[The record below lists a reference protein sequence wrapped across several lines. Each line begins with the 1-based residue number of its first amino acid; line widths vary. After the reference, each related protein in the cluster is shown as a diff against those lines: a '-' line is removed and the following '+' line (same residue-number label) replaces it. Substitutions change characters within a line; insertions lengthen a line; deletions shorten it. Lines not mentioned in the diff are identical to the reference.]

1 MAKRKRKQNIEKMIK
16 EGYGSGIGSEYKP
29 WIKIQDVPSLGRVTR
44 VKGIKTNRQ
53 HELLSDMERNYFY
66 ILEYSDNVKDI
77 REQFPLLP
85 QEDTIS
91 IADELGL
98 RHPKDP
104 ETGED
109 IVMTTDFLITVS
121 TEDGIKEVARTIKSK
136 DDLLDKRILEKF
148 EIERVFWK
156 KRNIDWAI
164 VTEEE
169 IDKIIA
175 HNISFIQGY
184 RDIKNVDGFTNL
196 DSLEIQDL
204 VYEFIR
210 RIVDDKRSVRAV
222 SLEFDNDMSL
232 ESGCGLSIFKYLI
245 INKIIKIDISKKIDV
260 NKNDYYILKNSPE
273 RFMRDNLRSYLNEH
287 MQARFQVEIELPVS
301 KNKLDLYT
309 EVDGRFY
316 FIEIKW
322 LGKSIN
328 SKGTDISCSYT
339 DSRARNGIIQ
349 TLEYIRE
356 LKVNTDNNVKCGMLV
371 VFDARKKKK
380 KIDYKDY
387 SFLSDKL
394 NEYITYLRVFDKI
407 HLSNLHPC

>member
-1 MAKRKRKQNIEKMIK
+1 MAKRKRMQNIEKMIN
-16 EGYGSGIGSEYKP
+16 EGYGSGVGSEYRP

-85 QEDTIS
+85 QEDTVS

-98 RHPKDP
+98 KHPKNP

-109 IVMTTDFLITVS
+109 IVITTDFLITIS
-121 TEDGIKEVARTIKSK
+121 TVDGIKEVARTIKSK

-148 EIERVFWK
+148 EIERVFWN

-169 IDKIIA
+169 IDKTIA
-175 HNISFIQGY
+175 YNISFIQGY
-184 RDIKNVDGFTNL
+184 RDIKNVDGFNDI

-204 VYEFIR
+204 VCEFLR
-210 RIVDDKRSVRAV
+210 RIVDDKRSMRAI

-260 NKNDYYILKNSPE
+260 NKNIPILSIST
-273 RFMRDNLRSYLNEH
+273 D
-287 MQARFQVEIELPVS
+287 
-301 KNKLDLYT
+301 
-309 EVDGRFY
+309 
-316 FIEIKW
+316 EIK
-322 LGKSIN
+322 
-328 SKGTDISCSYT
+328 
-339 DSRARNGIIQ
+339 
-349 TLEYIRE
+349 
-356 LKVNTDNNVKCGMLV
+356 KVE
-371 VFDARKKKK
+371 A
-380 KIDYKDY
+380 I
-387 SFLSDKL
+387 
-394 NEYITYLRVFDKI
+394 
-407 HLSNLHPC
+407 

>member
-1 MAKRKRKQNIEKMIK
+1 MSKRKRKQNIEKMIK

-121 TEDGIKEVARTIKSK
+121 IEDGIKEVARTIKSK

-169 IDKIIA
+169 IDKTIA

-184 RDIKNVDGFTNL
+184 RDIKNVDGFTEL

-210 RIVDDKRSVRAV
+210 RIVDYKLSMRSIC
-222 SLEFDNDMSL
+222 LEFDNDMSL
-232 ESGCGLSIFKYLI
+232 ESGCGLSIFKYLV
-245 INKIIKIDISKKIDV
+245 INKIIEIDISKKIDV
-260 NKNDYYILKNSPE
+260 NKNIPILS
-273 RFMRDNLRSYLNEH
+273 
-287 MQARFQVEIELPVS
+287 VS
-301 KNKLDLYT
+301 KD
-309 EVDGRFY
+309 D
-316 FIEIKW
+316 IK
-322 LGKSIN
+322 
-328 SKGTDISCSYT
+328 
-339 DSRARNGIIQ
+339 
-349 TLEYIRE
+349 
-356 LKVNTDNNVKCGMLV
+356 KVE
-371 VFDARKKKK
+371 A
-380 KIDYKDY
+380 I
-387 SFLSDKL
+387 
-394 NEYITYLRVFDKI
+394 
-407 HLSNLHPC
+407 